1 MCFAGSRLR
10 ALCVEGIV
18 PQGKEGVGENGLRE
32 ARTTMKVKLAIP
44 KGSLQAAT
52 LELFSKAGF
61 SIDIGPRSY
70 LPEVDDEELELRLS
84 RPQDIPRYVEKGI
97 VDAGITGRD
106 WVQENGAVLGEV
118 AELNYSKRTAKP
130 CRWVLAV
137 AEDSPIKSVKDLQ
150 GKSVET
156 ELVRVTQEYLRRNGV
171 DTSVEFSHGAT
182 EAKVPDLV
190 DAIVEI
196 TETGESLRAHNLRI
210 VDTVMETVTLLVAN
224 KECMADAGKREKVEA
239 LVVLLQGAVM
249 ARDKVVVKM
258 NVPQGKLEEVIALLP
273 ALREPTVSPLA
284 HNGWSA
290 VETVVDESKVREL
303 IPKLKRA
310 GAEGIIEFPLNKVIP

>member
-1 MCFAGSRLR
+1 
-10 ALCVEGIV
+10 
-18 PQGKEGVGENGLRE
+18 
-32 ARTTMKVKLAIP
+32 MKLTLAIP

-52 LELFSKAGF
+52 VKLFEKAGF
-61 SIDIGPRSY
+61 KIDISARSY
-70 LPEVDDEELELRLS
+70 LPEVDDDELELRLL
-84 RPQDIPRYVEKGI
+84 RPQDIPRYIEKGV

-106 WVQENGAVLGEV
+106 WLRENGADLEIA
-118 AELNYSKRTAKP
+118 AELNYSKRTLRP

-137 AEDSPIKSVKDLQ
+137 PEDSSIKSVKDLE
-150 GKSVET
+150 GKSIST
-156 ELVRVTQEYLRRNGV
+156 ELVRVTEEYLRQNGV
-171 DTSVEFSHGAT
+171 ESSVEFSHGAT
-182 EAKVPDLV
+182 EVKVPDLV

-196 TETGESLRAHNLRI
+196 TETGESLRSHNLRI
-210 VDTVMETVTLLVAN
+210 VDTVMETATLLVVN
-224 KECMADAGKREKVEA
+224 KESWADESKREKIES
-239 LVVLLQGAVM
+239 LVVLLQGAIM

-258 NVPQGKLEEVIALLP
+258 NVPQEKLDGVIALLP

-290 VETVVDESKVREL
+290 VETVVDESKIREL

>member
-1 MCFAGSRLR
+1 
-10 ALCVEGIV
+10 
-18 PQGKEGVGENGLRE
+18 
-32 ARTTMKVKLAIP
+32 MKLKLAIP

-52 LELFSKAGF
+52 VKLFEKAGF
-61 SIDIGPRSY
+61 KIDISARSY
-70 LPEVDDEELELRLS
+70 LPEVDDDELEMRLL
-84 RPQDIPRYVEKGI
+84 RPQDIPRYIEKGV

-106 WVQENGAVLGEV
+106 WVCENGADLEIA
-118 AELNYSKRTAKP
+118 AELNYSKRTLRP

-137 AEDSPIKSVKDLQ
+137 PEDSSIKSVKDLE
-150 GKSVET
+150 GKSIST
-156 ELVRVTQEYLRRNGV
+156 ELVRVTEEYLRQNGV
-171 DTSVEFSHGAT
+171 ESSVEFSHGAT
-182 EAKVPDLV
+182 EVKVPDLV

-196 TETGESLRAHNLRI
+196 TETGESLRSHNLRI
-210 VDTVMETVTLLVAN
+210 VDTVMETVTLLVVN
-224 KECMADAGKREKVEA
+224 KESWADESKREKIES
-239 LVVLLQGAVM
+239 LVVLLQGAIM

-258 NVPQGKLEEVIALLP
+258 NVPQEKLDGVIALLP

-290 VETVVDESKVREL
+290 VETVVDESKIREL

>member
-1 MCFAGSRLR
+1 
-10 ALCVEGIV
+10 
-18 PQGKEGVGENGLRE
+18 
-32 ARTTMKVKLAIP
+32 MKVKLAIP

-52 LELFSKAGF
+52 VELFAKAGF
-61 SIDIGPRSY
+61 NIEIGPRSY
-70 LPEVDDEELELRLS
+70 LPDVDDEELELRLF

-106 WVQENGAVLGEV
+106 WVRENGAELEEV

-137 AEDSPIKSVKDLQ
+137 PEDSPIQSVKDLQ
-150 GKSVET
+150 GKSIAT

-171 DTSVEFSHGAT
+171 KASVEFSHGAT
-182 EAKVPDLV
+182 EVKVPDLV
-190 DAIVEI
+190 DAIVEL
-196 TETGESLRAHNLRI
+196 TETGESLRSHNLRI

-224 KECMADAGKREKVEA
+224 EECMADASKREKIEA

-284 HNGWSA
+284 HNRWSA